1 MDCRLFNT
9 SHYAPHRS
17 SACATV
23 SQVPDTTLIYLLN
36 LSIYRAFQ
44 TPARGNLVAKY
55 RQRRPPYATPA
66 ADLQHCPHG
75 THTQPHNLATYAS
88 DDAPSM
94 YGATLRNSLL
104 SDLAPP
110 RPALMGRACEPGA
123 SNLSRKHRWGTSA
136 SLIDPR
142 QQLPA
147 RHPQGPFLW
156 RTP

>member
-1 MDCRLFNT
+1 MG
-9 SHYAPHRS
+9 
-17 SACATV
+17 
-23 SQVPDTTLIYLLN
+23 QVPDTTLLYLLN
-36 LSIYRAFQ
+36 LSIYRAC
-44 TPARGNLVAKY
+44 PAPDRGNLLAAY
-55 RQRRPPYATPA
+55 RQHRSPYATPA
-66 ADLQHCPHG
+66 VGLRHCLHG
-75 THTQPHNLATYAS
+75 THTQLHNLAAYAS